1 MTTET
6 RVGIVGAGQLA
17 RMMGDE
23 SPTLGLHLTVLATSH
38 DDSAIPTVEGVIIG
52 SPTNANDLR
61 ALAAETDVITF
72 DHELVDLAV
81 LTALETEGVTFRPS
95 PHSLAFSVNKA
106 TQRTRF
112 AAAGLPVPCFLVVNA
127 ATDDGIADF
136 VAQLGTL
143 PVVKAATGGYDGRGV
158 LFPATLDELRAMIA
172 TLATTGPVVVEER
185 VDLQAEVAQMVARG
199 VDGDIALY
207 PVVTT
212 VQADGMCNE
221 VQFPTSL
228 SSSLIDEASHLTR
241 EIATLID
248 LVGVMAVEYFVTPH
262 GLVINELALRP
273 HNSGHWT
280 IEGCQTSQFA
290 NHLLA
295 VAGRPVGDPSPV
307 VPSAVMVNVV
317 GADAP
322 GSVQR
327 ATEVPG
333 AHVHDY
339 GKAWRPQRKLGHV
352 TVVGDD
358 LSAIRQT
365 AWASA
370 HAYGTSTK
378 EQV

>member
-23 SPTLGLHLTVLATSH
+23 APTLGLHLTVLAASH
-38 DDSAIPTVEGVIIG
+38 DDSAVATVDGVIIG
-52 SPTNANDLR
+52 SPTSINDLR
-61 ALAAETDVITF
+61 LLADATDVITF
-72 DHELVDLAV
+72 DHELVDLEV
-81 LTALETEGVTFRPS
+81 LATLAAEGVEFRPS
-95 PHSLAFSVNKA
+95 PTSLAYSVNKA

-112 AAAGLPVPCFLVVNA
+112 AAAGLPVPCFLIVESPQDEA
-127 ATDDGIADF
+127 IAPF
-136 VAQLGTL
+136 VEQLSSL

-158 LFPATLDELRAMIA
+158 LFPGSVEEMLSMIA
-172 TLATTGPVVVEER
+172 TLCPTGPVLLEER
-185 VDLQAEVAQMVARG
+185 VSLEAEVAQMVARG
-199 VDGDIALY
+199 VNGDVALY

-221 VQFPTSL
+221 VQFPTTLAPSL
-228 SSSLIDEASHLTR
+228 VDEANRLTAT
-241 EIATLID
+241 IADLID
-248 LVGVMAVEYFVTPH
+248 LVGVMAVEYFVTAE
-262 GLVINELALRP
+262 GLLINELALRP

-295 VAGRPVGDPSPV
+295 VAGRPVGDPTPV

-317 GADAP
+317 GADTP
-322 GSVQR
+322 GSIQR
-327 ATEVPG
+327 ATEIPG

-339 GKAWRPQRKLGHV
+339 GKAWRPHRKLGHV